1 MKKIL
6 PIIIIVCALALALGS
21 VWEDSL
27 IVDEIPH
34 VGAGYSYW
42 ATGDMRLNPEHPP
55 LVKDLAG
62 LPLQSMNLEDEPT
75 FASRFWNTDINGQWD
90 FGRQLI
96 FQSGNDADKIT
107 HAAKLPVFIFF
118 ILAAWLLFKW
128 TKARYGFW
136 PGIIGLTLFTFS
148 PTVLAHARFVTTD
161 LAAAWGV
168 LTATFFFLRYLEKPT
183 WKNLLI
189 AGLIFGL
196 AQLTKFSV
204 FLLVPYFGLL
214 ATIWALVKSANFL
227 AGTRVILGTVLLMV
241 VGYALVVWPVY
252 GLHTRNYPV
261 ELQQRD
267 MHSQIGYA
275 KPEFA
280 RKLVLELADKP
291 YLRAFDQY
299 LFGLLMVNQR
309 QAGGNTIY
317 YRGEVV
323 QSGGPSYF
331 PLVYFIK
338 ETIPFWILTLLA
350 LHSLFIGNWKL
361 SAQGRP
367 ATGRKTINSIR
378 GHFPEFAMLLWLI
391 IYWGVSIQSKLNIGV
406 RHLLPIYPFTIIL
419 VAGGTALIIRNSK
432 LEIRNLLIFASI
444 ILLFWHVS
452 ENLRIYPY
460 YLAYFNQLAGGPAN
474 GHKVVVDSNLDWGQ
488 DLKRLADFVEENGIE
503 TIEVDYFGWSDPY
516 YYLGQKI
523 RWLHAGK
530 YHSAAEFKASSQSD
544 GWLALSATFKQ
555 NSKQNPATSYD
566 WLDAYNPVAVIGHS
580 IFVYHVK

>member
-6 PIIIIVCALALALGS
+6 PIIIITCALALAISS

-62 LPLQSMNLEDEPT
+62 LPLQFMDLEDEPA

-96 FQSGNDADKIT
+96 FQSGNDADKVA
-107 HAAKLPVFIFF
+107 HAAKPPVFIFF

-128 TKARYGFW
+128 IRERYGFW
-136 PGIIGLTLFTFS
+136 PGIVGLILFTFS

-161 LAAAWGV
+161 LAAAWGI

-214 ATIWALVKSANFL
+214 AIIWSLVKSRGFL
-227 AGTRVILGTVLLMV
+227 AGARVVLGTILLMV
-241 VGYALVVWPVY
+241 VGYGLVVWPVY

-267 MHSQIGYA
+267 MQAQIGYA

-280 RKLVLELADKP
+280 RQLVLALADKP

-338 ETIPFWILTLLA
+338 ETLAFWAFVLLA
-350 LHSLFIGNWKL
+350 LLGVFLTKNYKL
-361 SAQGRP
+361 
-367 ATGRKTINSIR
+367 KTINSIR
-378 GHFPEFAMLLWLI
+378 EHFPEWAMLLWLI
-391 IYWGVSIQSKLNIGV
+391 IYWGISIQSKLNIGV
-406 RHLLPIYPFTIIL
+406 RHLLPVFPFTIIL
-419 VAGGTALIIRNSK
+419 VTAGIASLRNK
-432 LEIRNLLIFASI
+432 LRIENKK
-444 ILLFWHVS
+444 ILLSAFYFLISILLGWQIYENVS
-452 ENLRIYPY
+452 IYPY
-460 YLAYFNQLAGGPAN
+460 YLTYFNQSAGGPEN
-474 GHKVVVDSNLDWGQ
+474 GYKIVVDSNLDWGQ
-488 DLKRLADFVEENGIE
+488 DLKRLTNFVEENNIE
-503 TIEVDYFGWSDPY
+503 AIEVDYFGWSDPY
-516 YYLGQKI
+516 YYLGQKT

-530 YHSAAEFKASSQSD
+530 YRSAAEFKASSQSD

-566 WLDAYNPVAVIGHS
+566 WLDTYNPVAVIGHS